1 MSLPVEAADALTDLW
16 VWLSA
21 CVRCKQKTKTGQSGM
36 GVFVCDTM
44 VLPADTGL
52 GAVLWLTGALMKCTA
67 SALSVVVKTKRKWI
81 KLIWC
86 FPVNSGRAF
95 LLKLCLAFP
104 DHSDISNSLVLLIHQ
119 HKMKRCDLCCR
130 SKDGS
135 SHAPSVYAKEAD
147 ASGAVTA
154 LKTTSD
160 PWVWAWV
167 EFEEAV
173 CLCN

>member
-1 MSLPVEAADALTDLW
+1 
-16 VWLSA
+16 
-21 CVRCKQKTKTGQSGM
+21 M

-44 VLPADTGL
+44 VPPADTRL

-67 SALSVVVKTKRKWI
+67 SALSMVVKIKRRWT
-81 KLIWC
+81 KLIRC
-86 FPVNSGRAF
+86 FSVNSGRAF

-104 DHSDISNSLVLLIHQ
+104 DHSDISNPLLLLIHQ
-119 HKMKRCDLCCR
+119 HQMKRCDLCCR

-135 SHAPSVYAKEAD
+135 SQAPSVYAKEAD

-160 PWVWAWV
+160 P
-167 EFEEAV
+167 
-173 CLCN
+173 